1 VKFYE
6 SWSLIKRMLFCLGVF
21 MALCLLLFLDEVV
34 KTRLIGL
41 YVFVFLANSLFLY
54 RAVLLPLKER
64 NRQFL
69 RFYQGYDSRS
79 IFIDDSHYSQ
89 AEKLALRKL
98 GQLLDNK
105 EANQLSNRQAQYLA
119 LQNQINPHFL
129 YNTLEAIRG
138 EALSEGMENIANI
151 TEAMATFFRY
161 TISNMDNLVSLE
173 EELSNAENYFAIQ
186 NYRFGER
193 ISMQVDIEP
202 GSEAARDV
210 KIPKLTLQPIIENAI
225 IHGLEHQV
233 QPGKVSV
240 HIGIVEQRLLI
251 EITDDGVGMS
261 ESTLEEINRRL
272 LHPETVLPS
281 EEKPRTGGIALIN
294 VDNRIKLIFGE
305 QYGLKVSSIK
315 GYGTR
320 VEVSLPVKLPSVR

>member
-1 VKFYE
+1 
-6 SWSLIKRMLFCLGVF
+6 ML
-21 MALCLLLFLDEVV
+21 LCLLLFLEGMIR
-34 KTRLIGL
+34 TRLAGL
-41 YVFVFLANSLFLY
+41 FIVLYLANSLFLY
-54 RAVLLPLKER
+54 RAVLLPLKEM

-69 RFYQGYDSRS
+69 RFYQGYDTRA
-79 IFIDDSHYSQ
+79 IFNDNTGYSL
-89 AEKLALRKL
+89 AEKLTLKKL

-138 EALSEGMENIANI
+138 EALSEGMENIADI

-186 NYRFGER
+186 NYRFGDR
-193 ISMQVDIEP
+193 FSMQVEIEK
-202 GSEAARDV
+202 GSETALDIQ
-210 KIPKLTLQPIIENAI
+210 IPKLTLQPIIENAI

-233 QPGKVSV
+233 SPGKVSV

-251 EITDDGVGMS
+251 EVTDDGVGMS
-261 ESTLEEINRRL
+261 ENVLNEINRRL
-272 LHPETVLPS
+272 MHPETSPAG
-281 EEKPRTGGIALIN
+281 EEKNRTGGIALVN

-305 QYGLKVSSIK
+305 QYGLRVSSIK

-320 VEVSLPVKLPSVR
+320 VEIKLPVKQSVVR